1 MVKFRKK
8 THRKINKKSKRSIK
22 GGARYYCREG
32 VRPPA
37 PVNFSDEPPP
47 PPPGATQPLE
57 SFVAPPLARE
67 SSRGTK
73 RVTEYFQGRPVDT
86 AADESAADESAA
98 DESAA
103 QQMPKKGR
111 TTPVPRPDSGLG
123 SSSSAFGPVKGTG
136 GNTEGGTKRKRKN
149 KKKKTRKARGIMD
162 DLRTLCTTG
171 RCGSPTPQTPTLRE
185 VALTIERNMI
195 EDFNTNSPEK
205 TLTAKDR
212 RNIKILANHE
222 AARIVNTS
230 SSASKKK
237 KKKKKKKKRNL

>member
-22 GGARYYCREG
+22 GGARYYCYTEG
-32 VRPPA
+32 ELGKIKRDAATGTSGSPFLAAEAAKEARAMVGQTAAEAAMQQDNDDHTRKR
-37 PVNFSDEPPP
+37 DEVP
-47 PPPGATQPLE
+47 
-57 SFVAPPLARE
+57 
-67 SSRGTK
+67 
-73 RVTEYFQGRPVDT
+73 TEYLTASEPLDT
-86 AADESAADESAA
+86 AA
-98 DESAA
+98 
-103 QQMPKKGR
+103 GR
-111 TTPVPRPDSGLG
+111 SPPRGRARLERQDSLSSEEGDTSGGG
-123 SSSSAFGPVKGTG
+123 SK
-136 GNTEGGTKRKRKN
+136 KRKRR

>member
-37 PVNFSDEPPP
+37 PVNFSDELS
-47 PPPGATQPLE
+47 PPPGATQPL
-57 SFVAPPLARE
+57 ARE
-67 SSRGTK
+67 SSSGRRRK
-73 RVTEYFQGRPVDT
+73 AEYFQGRPVGA
-86 AADESAADESAA
+86 AADESAAH
-98 DESAA
+98 ESAA
-103 QQMPKKGR
+103 QQIPKKGR

-123 SSSSAFGPVKGTG
+123 SNSSAFGPVKGTG

-171 RCGSPTPQTPTLRE
+171 RCGSPRPQRPTLRQ
-185 VALTIERNMI
+185 VALTIERDMI
-195 EDFNTNSPEK
+195 DDLNKNEPEIA
-205 TLTAKDR
+205 LTSEQR
-212 RNIKILANHE
+212 RNIKAAANHE
-222 AARIVNTS
+222 AARIVNNS
-230 SSASKKK
+230 RSASKKK
-237 KKKKKKKKRNL
+237 KKKRR